1 MIYSAGFSGGKKEG
15 KDSSVVTS
23 FINNTDSSMNHIFQ
37 KWFHGSEKVYNNK
50 TSGGREQRASVFQ
63 SGRKEEGEY
72 RGNYNH
78 LAVLEQKLYC
88 YHSFL
93 LDLVFTVLCVEED
106 SSVGLKPG
114 ATDWLSTLGRYG
126 MEIRYQESLWPLRNV
141 GMLTW
146 IP

>member
-1 MIYSAGFSGGKKEG
+1 M
-15 KDSSVVTS
+15 
-23 FINNTDSSMNHIFQ
+23 
-37 KWFHGSEKVYNNK
+37 
-50 TSGGREQRASVFQ
+50 FQ

-114 ATDWLSTLGRYG
+114 VTD
-126 MEIRYQESLWPLRNV
+126 
-141 GMLTW
+141 
-146 IP
+146 